1 MRSLGW
7 VTALFLAMAGVS
19 PGYAQDAPQSTE
31 AVNQQDPATVLDDVV
46 VSGLPLEQQL
56 LRFTRQAA
64 RPVPGRGLARWQG
77 AVCIGVANFRPA
89 VSQQLADGLAHLGGR
104 LGVPINDEDCE
115 PNIII
120 VGALDAKAVGQGWV
134 ERRPSEF
141 RPDIADASLSR
152 EQLDYFVTAD
162 APVRWWAISRPTY
175 YDIFAGRGVQT
186 DSFTGNPQINVYS
199 VSLKAGRT
207 RDDLQR
213 LVVVV
218 DVAQAEGRSVEALTG
233 YLAMVSFA
241 QMDMRADM
249 GAFDTVLNLF
259 RPGATIGGLTAW
271 DEAYLR
277 GLYSVREDARINS
290 DTQAR
295 AAVTYLEDSLQEPEV
310 AD

>member
-1 MRSLGW
+1 MRVLVWAAALSL
-7 VTALFLAMAGVS
+7 ALGGGSSGF
-19 PGYAQDAPQSTE
+19 AQDTAPRSR
-31 AVNQQDPATVLDDVV
+31 AVVDQDPATVLDDVV
-46 VSGLPLEQQL
+46 VNGLPLEQQI
-56 LRFTRQAA
+56 LRFTQEAA

-77 AVCIGVANFRPA
+77 PVCIGVANFRPA
-89 VSQQLADGLAHLGGR
+89 MSQQLADGLAHLGGR

-120 VGALDAKAVGQGWV
+120 VGALDAKAVAQGWV
-134 ERRPSEF
+134 ERSPREF
-141 RPDIADASLSR
+141 RPSIADASLSR
-152 EQLDYFVTAD
+152 EQLDYFATTD

-186 DSFTGNPQINVYS
+186 DSFTGNPQINIYS

-233 YLAMVSFA
+233 YLAMVTFA

-259 RPGATIGGLTAW
+259 RPGASVSGLTAW
-271 DEAYLR
+271 DEAYLK
-277 GLYSVREDARINS
+277 GLYSVRDDTRING

-295 AAVTYLEDSLQEPEV
+295 AAFTYLEDILRGPE
-310 AD
+310 DPE